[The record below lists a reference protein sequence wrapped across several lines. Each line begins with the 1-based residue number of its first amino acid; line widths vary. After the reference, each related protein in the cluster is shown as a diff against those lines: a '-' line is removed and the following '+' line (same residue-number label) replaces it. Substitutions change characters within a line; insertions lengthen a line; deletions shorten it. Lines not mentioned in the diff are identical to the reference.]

1 MSVRTPQL
9 VTISKFYDHNKY
21 GRVCCP
27 TLYIAR
33 MSVSYAKSC
42 LPLLSHVIDGH
53 SLVFHFFHFTLFGKI
68 FLSNSRKSNSNLM
81 DDKFSIGFSRFCFS
95 KITTLKA
102 NKKEKTQTN
111 RVETREL
118 GIFGRQLIKYS
129 FALGDQGEN
138 SGSAGDHLT
147 WLG

>member
-1 MSVRTPQL
+1 
-9 VTISKFYDHNKY
+9 
-21 GRVCCP
+21 
-27 TLYIAR
+27 
-33 MSVSYAKSC
+33 
-42 LPLLSHVIDGH
+42 
-53 SLVFHFFHFTLFGKI
+53 
-68 FLSNSRKSNSNLM
+68 M